1 MSDEFK
7 RQNVIDNLMTLV
19 QNSPMKVGEIE
30 KKLGVSAGY
39 LSRLKK
45 QDNESALSAEFLW
58 KISHVFGISVDT
70 LVNERIGQ
78 EDKMIAYMR
87 KFISKLSA
95 KTSSGELIWNPITIY
110 QINEMLLGKSKPQFP
125 VVFYRNALFPKA
137 KPERSNDPI
146 RADYTLSCFD
156 KMKVVSAVY
165 GGILVNP
172 QTSVYYTKIGE
183 DKNVKELYLACY
195 CTETENGAEE
205 FLELMFVDPVKEK
218 YWWDNLENDIET
230 TIGTGEIPPYVEEV
244 CNTFTNGW
252 YPIKNEMRDL
262 FRVVGSHEDD
272 IQLAGSVKSTID
284 QFMNDGT
291 DELPW

>member
-45 QDNESALSAEFLW
+45 QDNDSALSAEFLW

-95 KTSSGELIWNPITIY
+95 KTSCGELVWTPVTIS
-110 QINEMLLGKSKPQFP
+110 QINNMLMGKSATQFP
-125 VVFYRNALFPKA
+125 VAYYRDAGFPEEKPARSDDPFRVDYALRYYG
-137 KPERSNDPI
+137 E
-146 RADYTLSCFD
+146 
-156 KMKVVSAVY
+156 MKVVSAAY

-172 QTSVYYTKIGE
+172 QESVYFTTIGE
-183 DKNVKELYLACY
+183 GQNAKRLYLAYY
-195 CTETENGAEE
+195 CTSDEIDDQE
-205 FLELMFVDPVKEK
+205 FYELMFVDPNYESD
-218 YWWDNLENDIET
+218 WWNGQGSEYEPVN
-230 TIGTGEIPPYVEEV
+230 GTGDIPPYVEEV
-244 CNTFTNGW
+244 CNTYSYVW
-252 YPIKNEMRDL
+252 QPVSHELKDL
-262 FRVVGSHEDD
+262 YRVVGSHEDD
-272 IQLAGSVKSTID
+272 IQLTGSVKSTID

-291 DELPW
+291 DELS